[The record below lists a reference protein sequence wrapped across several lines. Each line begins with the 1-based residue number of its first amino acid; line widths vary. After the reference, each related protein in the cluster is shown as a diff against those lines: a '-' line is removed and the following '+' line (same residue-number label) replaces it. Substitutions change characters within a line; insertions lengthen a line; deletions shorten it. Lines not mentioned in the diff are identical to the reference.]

1 MGLIYDNNES
11 RGDSS
16 TNREPLTDAAGAPLP
31 SGEAES
37 APKPRRRSLSNV
49 REESAAEPPQPESK
63 PQRRKLSVALEER
76 PEEQQA
82 QAAPTP
88 GGLIDLNALPG
99 TQKSSVGAES
109 PGSTE
114 AEPLLGQAQP
124 TSGRPRLTLRGP
136 HAGVAEPPQ
145 DDTAPDGQTDADA
158 KPEGQTPG
166 ARPGRAR
173 LTPPVPGSGE
183 PRSAS
188 KSGRARLTSSA
199 SVPEAPESTPKSGR
213 ARLTSPASAPEVPES
228 TPKSGRARLT
238 SSAPAPET
246 SESTSNVGR
255 PRTSAP
261 EPEVEP
267 AEPRVKAHRP
277 RLGEQKEDM
286 NATSADGQAP
296 LDPVRI
302 QQVVAQLKAK
312 QNLPLA
318 LLAGVLTM
326 AVAAV
331 LWAAVTVTAN
341 YRIGYMALAAGFLV
355 GGAVRVA
362 GRGVGRSFGWLGA
375 VLSVGGCLLGNLLTN
390 CVFIARETDLPLKAV
405 LEHLG
410 ENVTAGLGLMVAFHP
425 LDLVFYGIA
434 IYAGYRFSFRRLTE
448 TRIRRLIQANSA

>member
-11 RGDSS
+11 NGDSN
-16 TNREPLTDAAGAPLP
+16 TTRESLRDVAGAPLP
-31 SGEAES
+31 AGEAES

-49 REESAAEPPQPESK
+49 REQDAAEPSQPESK
-63 PQRRKLSVALEER
+63 AQRRKLGVALEER
-76 PEEQQA
+76 PEEQPA
-82 QAAPTP
+82 QPTPTP
-88 GGLIDLNALPG
+88 GGLVDLNTLPG
-99 TQKSSVGAES
+99 TQESPAGAEP
-109 PGSTE
+109 PGSAE

-136 HAGVAEPPQ
+136 HADVAEPPQ
-145 DDTAPDGQTDADA
+145 DDTAPDGRADLDA
-158 KPEGQTPG
+158 KPEGQTPP
-166 ARPGRAR
+166 ARPGRSR
-173 LTPPVPGSGE
+173 LKPPVPGSGE
-183 PRSAS
+183 PQSAS
-188 KSGRARLTSSA
+188 KSGRSRLTSPA
-199 SVPEAPESTPKSGR
+199 SVPEAPASTPKSGR
-213 ARLTSPASAPEVPES
+213 ARLTSP
-228 TPKSGRARLT
+228 
-238 SSAPAPET
+238 APAPET

-277 RLGEQKEDM
+277 RLGEQKEGT
-286 NATSADGQAP
+286 NATSTDGQAP
-296 LDPVRI
+296 LDPVKV

-326 AVAAV
+326 AVAAA
-331 LWAAVTVTAN
+331 LWAAVTVTVN
-341 YRIGYMALAAGFLV
+341 YQIGYMALAAGFLV
-355 GGAVRVA
+355 GGAVRVS
-362 GRGVGRSFGWLGA
+362 GRGVSRSFGWLGA
-375 VLSVGGCLLGNLLTN
+375 VLAVGGCLLGNLLTN

-410 ENVTAGLGLMVAFHP
+410 ENATAGLGLMVAFHP